1 MNPINEE
8 QKRYKSFVFTDP
20 VGFAHNMRPSS
31 ITTLFE
37 MIDYER
43 IKKAKVLEVGCGQG
57 FLVNHFL
64 NAKVKHVIGTEIDQ
78 QILDTIPIRAYSVY
92 PRRSYEFKMESFE
105 NTDENINVDII
116 TIFIGNLEI
125 VKKAIRMFEHNK
137 HIKTLV
143 FMVPTRGFK
152 HTLNSLNELVETH
165 NWLKEEF
172 SISLS
177 GSGERRKTIV
187 LKKTIEM
194 IDLTGVEMIDLTGGR
209 KTKKLKTKKLKTKKL
224 KTKN

>member
-1 MNPINEE
+1 MNSIKEE

-31 ITTLFE
+31 ISTLFDN
-37 MIDYER
+37 IGYER
-43 IKKAKVLEVGCGQG
+43 IKKATVLEVGCGQG

-64 NAKVKHVIGTEIDQ
+64 NAKAKQVIGTEIDQ
-78 QILDTIPIRAYSVY
+78 QILDTIPIQAYSVY
-92 PRRSYEFKMESFE
+92 PDRSYQFKIESFE
-105 NTDENINVDII
+105 NTNENINVDII

-125 VKKAIRMFEHNK
+125 VKKSIRMFENNR
-137 HIKTLV
+137 HIKTLA

-152 HTLNSLNELVETH
+152 TTLNNINELIERY
-165 NWLKEEF
+165 NWSKEEF

-187 LKKTIEM
+187 LKKHIE
-194 IDLTGVEMIDLTGGR
+194 IIDLTGGSKSNNPNKR
-209 KTKKLKTKKLKTKKL
+209 KNK
-224 KTKN
+224 

>member
-64 NAKVKHVIGTEIDQ
+64 NAKAKHVIGTEIEQ
-78 QILDTIPIRAYSVY
+78 QILDTIPIQAYNVY
-92 PRRSYEFKMESFE
+92 PRRSYEFKMESIE

-125 VKKAIRMFEHNK
+125 VKKAIRMFENNK
-137 HIKTLV
+137 HIKTLA

-152 HTLNSLNELVETH
+152 PTLNSLDELIQTH

-172 SISLS
+172 SVSLS

-194 IDLTGVEMIDLTGGR
+194 IDLTGGQ

-224 KTKN
+224 KTKKL